1 MNRLRPVEL
10 LEEAVRLLRQL
21 VEATQAQP
29 LRGLNDADLLTVE
42 QVARYTHGR
51 SCDAKAWLVA
61 RRVTPHIGFGR
72 GKIPLYCVADVRRAM
87 LDDNALVATS
97 EARRRVQARPG

>member
-1 MNRLRPVEL
+1 MSLTRPVDL
-10 LEEAVRLLRQL
+10 LAEAVSLLRQL

-42 QVARYTHGR
+42 EVARYTHGR
-51 SCDAKAWLVA
+51 TCDAKAWLVA

-72 GKIPLYCVADVRRAM
+72 AKVPLYCVADVRRAM